1 MTAGTT
7 LFSYAIGL
15 LACTLVLYS
24 PLSQLLYSPYAA
36 VAPQMR
42 RAPRPAINESLLALD
57 DWSGNLSCERHGY
70 AVHLFSKAPLV
81 FYIEDFLSPSERAHL
96 LEIRSVARF

>member
-1 MTAGTT
+1 MTAST
-7 LFSYAIGL
+7 LLSYGVGL
-15 LACTLVLYS
+15 LACALVLYT
-24 PLSQLLYSPYAA
+24 PLSQLLLSPHAA

-57 DWSGNLSCERHGY
+57 DWPGNLSCEDAGY

-81 FYIEDFLSPSERAHL
+81 VYIEDFLSASERAHL
-96 LEIRSVARF
+96 LEIR